1 MPQLDIGIFFTE
13 IIINF
18 FFFWGIY
25 MLALRY
31 IFSFLTKI
39 IRLRYFKIKTYNLNF
54 WFFMLKLYKNF
65 KINRIKY
72 NSMYTILLDT
82 IINYSYIVFLVKYSI
97 IENFTKNLYKE
108 LYKELYNFNKYINNN
123 IILIKVEFSI

>member
-1 MPQLDIGIFFTE
+1 
-13 IIINF
+13 
-18 FFFWGIY
+18 
-25 MLALRY
+25 
-31 IFSFLTKI
+31 
-39 IRLRYFKIKTYNLNF
+39 
-54 WFFMLKLYKNF
+54 MLKLYKNF

-82 IINYSYIVFLVKYSI
+82 IINYSYIVFLVKFSI

-123 IILIKVEFSI
+123 IVLIKVEFSI